1 MQTKA
6 TETSADSGAYHVGEI
21 DGAWAV
27 YHRVPDP
34 FVKYGTRRVVDAW
47 CGSQRLAE
55 SVRRELAHG

>member
-1 MQTKA
+1 MD
-6 TETSADSGAYHVGEI
+6 TSNDKTGPTYHVGEI

-47 CGSQRLAE
+47 AGSERLATLLRDDI
-55 SVRRELAHG
+55 SAGRA